1 MTSLVKDT
9 EKAVETFSRV
19 AAIHT
24 DMAYLAE
31 RLQEMTNASQQDM
44 YRIMEGMADWALERK
59 DDWSDANY
67 AKSLEK
73 LLNRDDPAGDENPA
87 DHPAG
92 HPAGHPADHPAD
104 YPSGHPADGIP
115 AA

>member
-1 MTSLVKDT
+1 MTSLVKDA
-9 EKAVETFSRV
+9 EKAVEIFSRV

-59 DDWSDANY
+59 DDWSDINY

-73 LLNRDDPAGDENPA
+73 LLNRNDPADDENPA
-87 DHPAG
+87 VDPSDHPSD
-92 HPAGHPADHPAD
+92 HPADHPA
-104 YPSGHPADGIP
+104 A
-115 AA
+115 